1 MLLITLI
8 YFLPAVL
15 AYLIIREGLK
25 NSSYPAK
32 ISDIL
37 GVFLPLV
44 NLAFVLHFIVVFLTN
59 YLQIYN
65 WDINKIV
72 RRFFLIKNQ

>member
-1 MLLITLI
+1 MILLTLI

-15 AYLIIREGLK
+15 TYLIIRDGLK
-25 NSSYPAK
+25 KYSNPAK

-44 NLAFVLHFIVVFLTN
+44 NLAFVLHFIVVFLANST
-59 YLQIYN
+59 QISN

-72 RRFFLIKNQ
+72 RAFFLLKNQ